1 MAQYDYIQLGSVI
14 LPAPADSTLPLS
26 SWTPLTSAI
35 VDSFTSSLPSSRLTI
50 GLISKALNDPG
61 LGFQAEICS
70 RGTFSKIRCRVTP
83 SDAQGS
89 IWKRLPW
96 KGRDTVVKGLLKTF
110 ERVWDYDDVSEGVL
124 MSLTTEDNQSM
135 QDIYA
140 SVPSPED
147 PLFGETKNPLDQELY
162 DSLSN
167 YENPHGILTSLYLY
181 QIRSVAKMLQMET
194 NPHKLVDPLFTP
206 FREAGNNRT
215 YYINLS
221 TWDIQRHPGWFDLPR
236 GGILC
241 EQMGTGKTLMCLALI
256 TSTQHQPTLPPDNNI
271 EISPVFTTIAER
283 SYPFSSHSDLRAL
296 TAFPCSQT
304 ALAFPSL
311 VELCC
316 NILSM
321 HSPSAKRSSY
331 LPPQIRPLLD
341 RKSFYCILPS
351 DEDCLRTV
359 RKRRILNKA
368 KKLYLA
374 KGTLVV
380 VPHILVAQWKLES
393 EKHTEDGVLRL
404 LEVGPDEL
412 PSVEKLLDYDI
423 ILIDVARFASEET
436 SFREKHNFA
445 PSVLLQARWKR
456 MILDEGHVAY
466 SKISNA
472 MRMAM
477 QLSVERRWIVSGTPT
492 RNLQQGGEM
501 ELQEMDLSDIHGSS
515 NNANGTTSRRAWSK
529 RDIEDASRLGVM
541 MGGYLAA
548 EPFKSEGRFQQYV
561 TAHLRGKNGP
571 SFGAVQRM
579 KYLLS
584 GILVK
589 HGPKVIDTEARLP
602 PLTIL
607 QEVIQFDPL
616 QRVTYNVLAALIASN
631 VYTSGGEDVDYFL
644 HPRNVES
651 FNQVVTNLHLACFW
665 YSARDM
671 EAENCLVR
679 THDWLRNHPHCS
691 EHVRKNLQEA
701 CQHLQTALETPGW
714 TEWMENGI
722 SIPCDGAYLPPLIK
736 QAWSDSFDT
745 QPDMVDVHSLNSL
758 RALNVMGANIQEL
771 HMVGWQHRSHKCD
784 WFWEILTKGVPKHV
798 LEIDFGRK
806 AAKAV
811 AKLKIK
817 KHREGKGRTT
827 SAAHAPKAVPA
838 SPSKLMKKRTAR
850 EGEIDDRLNE
860 ARTNAIGIGKELPKQ
875 IDEGSRPLPLT
886 IVTKTRSAKVNF
898 ILQAILDAPK
908 NDKFVIFGNNYEL
921 GHLTE
926 ALDLLDIA
934 STFVGHTLHV
944 ENRRLALDYFEMP
957 GVRVCLMDLKLAAR
971 GLNLVSANRVIFLG
985 PVWSLDVQAQAIKR
999 VHRIGQTRP
1008 TLVQILVTEGTFEED
1023 IARRSTASRSA
1034 NEEQLYSRAMIENP
1048 RFVYAEKTQTSAFT
1062 VRFIPKDQT
1071 LNPSENSRETTQ
1083 TGAAYV
1089 NWQKVGNNANATAIS
1104 TSPTAEFGAC
1114 GALDQSILDF
1124 PRSVLKKREGDG
1136 LESTIVRKKARV
1148 TFA

>member
-1 MAQYDYIQLGSVI
+1 MAQYDLIQLGSVT
-14 LPAPADSTLPLS
+14 LPAIANSTLSLS
-26 SWTPLTSAI
+26 
-35 VDSFTSSLPSSRLTI
+35 LTI

-61 LGFQAEICS
+61 LGFQAEICNK
-70 RGTFSKIRCRVTP
+70 GTFLKIRCRVTP
-83 SDAQGS
+83 SDSQGS
-89 IWKRLPW
+89 IWKRLSW
-96 KGRDTVVKGLLKTF
+96 KGRDTVVKGLLKTL
-110 ERVWDYDDVSEGVL
+110 ERVWEYDDVSEGVL
-124 MSLTTEDNQSM
+124 MSLTAEDNQNM

-147 PLFGETKNPLDQELY
+147 PLFGETMNLLDRELY

-167 YENPHGILTSLYLY
+167 YENPRGILTSLYLY

-206 FREAGNNRT
+206 FREAGNDRI

-256 TSTQHQPTLPPDNNI
+256 TSTQHQPTLPPNNNI
-271 EISPVFTTIAER
+271 EISPVFTTTAER
-283 SYPFSSHSDLRAL
+283 SYPFSSYSDLRAL
-296 TAFPCSQT
+296 ISFPYSQT

-316 NILSM
+316 NVLSI
-321 HSPSAKRSSY
+321 HNPSAKQSCY
-331 LPPQIRPLLD
+331 LPPQIRSLLD
-341 RKSFYCILPS
+341 RKTFYCMLPP
-351 DEDCLRTV
+351 DEDCSRTV
-359 RKRRILNKA
+359 RRRRILNKV

-380 VPHILVAQWKLES
+380 VPHILIAQWKMEI
-393 EKHTEDGVLRL
+393 EKHIEEGVLKIF
-404 LEVGPDEL
+404 EVGSDEL
-412 PSVEKLLDYDI
+412 PSVEELLDYDI
-423 ILIDVARFASEET
+423 LLIDVARFACEET
-436 SFREKHNFA
+436 SFREKNNFA

-456 MILDEGHVAY
+456 IILDEGHVAY
-466 SKISNA
+466 SKVSNA
-472 MRMAM
+472 MRMAI

-501 ELQEMDLSDIHGSS
+501 ELQEMDLIGIQGFS
-515 NNANGTTSRRAWSK
+515 NNTTVERSPRRAWSK
-529 RDIEDASRLGVM
+529 RDVEDATRLGIM

-548 EPFKSEGRFQQYV
+548 EPFRSEGKFQQYV
-561 TAHLRGKNGP
+561 TTHLRGKNGP

-589 HGPKVIDTEARLP
+589 HGPKVIDVEARLP
-602 PLTIL
+602 PLTIV

-644 HPRNVES
+644 HPRNVEP

-665 YSARDM
+665 FSARDM
-671 EAENCLVR
+671 EAGNCFAR
-679 THDWLRNHPHCS
+679 TQQWLRNHPHCS
-691 EHVRKNLQEA
+691 TQVRIKLQEA

-714 TEWMENGI
+714 GEWMENAI
-722 SIPCDGAYLPPLIK
+722 SVPCDGSYLPSLIK

-745 QPDMVDVHSLNSL
+745 QPNMIDVHSLISL
-758 RALNVMGANIQEL
+758 RELNIMGADIQEL
-771 HMVGWQHRSHKCD
+771 HMAGWLHRSHKCD
-784 WFWEILTKGVPKHV
+784 WFWEVLTKGVPKHV
-798 LEIDFGRK
+798 FEADFGGK
-806 AAKAV
+806 PAKAV
-811 AKLKIK
+811 AKLKNK
-817 KHREGKGRTT
+817 KRQEGKGKTT
-827 SAAHAPKAVPA
+827 SAAHAPKAVALP
-838 SPSKLMKKRTAR
+838 PSKLTKKNTAR
-850 EGEIDDRLNE
+850 EDEIDGRLNE
-860 ARTNAIGIGKELPKQ
+860 ARINATPLRMTDIG
-875 IDEGSRPLPLT
+875 
-886 IVTKTRSAKVNF
+886 
-898 ILQAILDAPK
+898 
-908 NDKFVIFGNNYEL
+908 
-921 GHLTE
+921 
-926 ALDLLDIA
+926 

-944 ENRRLALDYFEMP
+944 QNRRLALDYFETP

-1023 IARRSTASRSA
+1023 IARRSTKSRSA
-1034 NEEQLYSRAMIENP
+1034 DEEQLYSRAMIENP
-1048 RFVYAEKTQTSAFT
+1048 RFVYTEKTQTSAFT
-1062 VRFIPKDQT
+1062 VRFHPKGQT

-1083 TGAAYV
+1083 ASAA
-1089 NWQKVGNNANATAIS
+1089 NLIWQKIDDKTNAKVISASSITLSGAGNV
-1104 TSPTAEFGAC
+1104 
-1114 GALDQSILDF
+1114 LDQSTLDF
-1124 PRSVLKKREGDG
+1124 PRSVLKKREGDR
-1136 LESTIVRKKARV
+1136 LEGTVLNKKARV